1 MNAYEIYSLI
11 LSGTGVLVAGLAAY
25 FYYGQLKKMALS
37 AKIAEDQLTS
47 MAQSVDEAV
56 KANSLSTL
64 NTVLT
69 LEENVRRGRE
79 RLASATNEVNKLSAN
94 QNPSK
99 VEVDFV
105 GKSLNEAIENYLS
118 SLDRLCAC
126 IRRNYVPED
135 EYRRDYREGIKTT
148 IRNYA
153 SHFGPGN
160 PYINIVKLNDK
171 WSEE

>member
-1 MNAYEIYSLI
+1 MNAYETYSLI
-11 LSGTGVLVAGLAAY
+11 LSGAGVVIAGLAAY

-56 KANSLSTL
+56 KANALSTL

-79 RLASATNEVNKLSAN
+79 RLASATNEVKKLSA
-94 QNPSK
+94 NPSK
-99 VEVDFV
+99 VEVDFAE
-105 GKSLNEAIENYLS
+105 KSLNEAIENYLS

-126 IRRNYVPED
+126 IRRNYVPEG
-135 EYRRDYREGIKTT
+135 EYRKDYREGIKTT
-148 IRNYA
+148 IRNYT